1 MDRRLSG
8 GAGEHP
14 EIELRGIMGIE
25 SAINID
31 DMAMLARGYLPRIAY
46 DFIDGG
52 VDGEDCLIRNREAFQ
67 RYRLVPRYLV
77 DVEKRHQRAVLFGQE
92 YSSPFGICPMGIAGF
107 FRPGADL
114 MLARAAA
121 KFDLPYIMSSASCD
135 SIEAAVAAGPRTTW
149 FQIYGTRDPQIT
161 ADLVRRAKALDVKV
175 LILTVDTPVM
185 GKRERNIRN
194 GFKRPMKMTPGVILQ
209 GLSRPAWTYNY
220 LRHGGIPMM
229 ENWRPYAEEG
239 ADVSA
244 IADLY
249 GSQTPAPGQ
258 TWDVLRAVRKAW
270 PGPLA
275 VKGILHPDDARM
287 CMVLGADGLLVSNH
301 GGRQLDSAPAPL
313 DMLPLI
319 VDAVGHK
326 MELLVDSGVR
336 RGADIAKAL
345 CLGAKAAFFGRPA
358 MFGVAAGGEAGACK
372 VLDIYRQEL
381 SLAMG
386 QMGWTDVGCAGS
398 DRIVDLDDPKLFR
411 ERDAGGAPW
420 RLGRAEG

>member
-1 MDRRLSG
+1 MNVRD
-8 GAGEHP
+8 AV
-14 EIELRGIMGIE
+14 
-25 SAINID
+25 NID
-31 DMAMLARGYLPRIAY
+31 DVARAARKYLPKIAY

-52 VDGEDCLIRNREAFQ
+52 VDGEDGLARNRDAFG

-77 DVEKRHQRAVLFGQE
+77 DVEKRHQKAVLFGRE
-92 YSSPFGICPMGIAGF
+92 YASPFGICPMGIAGF

-121 KFDLPYIMSSASCD
+121 AFELPYIMSSASCD
-135 SIEAAVAAGPRTTW
+135 AIEDAARAGPRTTW

-161 ADLVRRAKALDVKV
+161 ADLVRRATALDVPV

-194 GFKRPMKMTPGVILQ
+194 GFRRPMKMTPRVIAQ
-209 GLSRPAWTYNY
+209 GLSRPAWTYRY
-220 LRHGGIPMM
+220 LINGGIPMM
-229 ENWRPYAEEG
+229 ENWRPYAAPG
-239 ADVSA
+239 AKANAV
-244 IADLY
+244 ADLY
-249 GSQTPAPGQ
+249 GSETPAPGQ
-258 TWDVLRAVRKAW
+258 TWDVLRTVRKAW
-270 PGPLA
+270 SGPLA
-275 VKGILHPDDARM
+275 VKGILHPADARM
-287 CMVLGADGLLVSNH
+287 AMDLGADGLLVSNH

-319 VDAVGHK
+319 ADAVGHK
-326 MELLVDSGVR
+326 MELLIDSGFR

-358 MFGVAAGGEAGACK
+358 MFGVAAGGEAGARK

-398 DRIVDLDDPKLFR
+398 DCIVDLAEPVLLSMKNKASATA
-411 ERDAGGAPW
+411 ERPHGEA
-420 RLGRAEG
+420 